1 MAMTFERVASQAEM
15 PGTRVSLVA
24 SVCALLAGFCLFGVR
39 SGYEQQLTVG
49 HWSHV
54 HLHQPNLLQKSPQ
67 ITVGYRH
74 NAMLQSGERRRVEV
88 VGRAPAAPLQ
98 TAISIA
104 ATGHKDGVTTAA
116 TASVAAAFLLGL
128 AALAKILYAKCSGK
142 LSVMEPLR
150 MVSTAGQGFGQ
161 DPKKKEELVPDPCKD
176 VDEVLIEYPDQREFV
191 SIGSGD
197 SYVADIVAA
206 VEGVIGTKMAKE
218 KIHSRPSS
226 SGKYISVRVGPV
238 WVQSE
243 EEVFAIYSVMR
254 QDPRTRY
261 CI

>member
-88 VGRAPAAPLQ
+88 
-98 TAISIA
+98 
-104 ATGHKDGVTTAA
+104 
-116 TASVAAAFLLGL
+116 
-128 AALAKILYAKCSGK
+128 C
-142 LSVMEPLR
+142 
-150 MVSTAGQGFGQ
+150 
-161 DPKKKEELVPDPCKD
+161 
-176 VDEVLIEYPDQREFV
+176 RE
-191 SIGSGD
+191 I
-197 SYVADIVAA
+197 
-206 VEGVIGTKMAKE
+206 
-218 KIHSRPSS
+218 
-226 SGKYISVRVGPV
+226 
-238 WVQSE
+238 
-243 EEVFAIYSVMR
+243 
-254 QDPRTRY
+254 
-261 CI
+261 